1 MTYFI
6 SELFDSFNSFNI
18 LFVWVLFYVLSFLAI
33 YLWRDDSTFF
43 LNKIVYTAEQKV
55 HVGSISR
62 LGGLIIYT
70 CLCFFTLIEPNAFL
84 IQTPLFCIL
93 PMMLISVK
101 EDLFFNVSYQKR
113 FFAIAFSSICLI
125 YFYLSD
131 FPIINHLPIISNL
144 FEYKSFNIAFF
155 TLCILILA
163 NGCNFIDG
171 MNGLLS
177 FYIFGVILNCI
188 FLSFVVSDIENGNV
202 LLIYALLILSFI
214 TLNFPFGKIF
224 LGDSGAYLFAMLLGV
239 WVINFFSMNSNI
251 SSWNALLIFFYP
263 TTEVL
268 YSFIRKVYQKKSP
281 FKPDRGHL
289 HLKVYD
295 LIKTNNEKPNLSN
308 NLTTIYL
315 SFFWIA
321 PPLVLPLVYDSQVLI
336 FFTLT
341 FFSVTYLLINIKLTS
356 IPKKKY

>member
-1 MTYFI
+1 
-6 SELFDSFNSFNI
+6 
-18 LFVWVLFYVLSFLAI
+18 
-33 YLWRDDSTFF
+33 
-43 LNKIVYTAEQKV
+43 
-55 HVGSISR
+55 
-62 LGGLIIYT
+62 
-70 CLCFFTLIEPNAFL
+70 
-84 IQTPLFCIL
+84 
-93 PMMLISVK
+93 MMLISVK

-113 FFAIAFSSICLI
+113 FFAIAFSAICLI

-188 FLSFVVSDIENGNV
+188 FLSFVVSDIENGKV
-202 LLIYALLILSFI
+202 LLIYALLLLSFI

-268 YSFIRKVYQKKSP
+268 YSFVRKVYQKKSP

-295 LIKTNNEKPNLSN
+295 LIKTNYKKPNLSN

-321 PPLVLPLVYDSQVLI
+321 PSLALPLVYDSQVLI
-336 FFTLT
+336 FFTLSFFFISSS
-341 FFSVTYLLINIKLTS
+341 FFSMSL
-356 IPKKKY
+356 